1 MGFIDIIFA
10 IGIFLIG
17 ISMFSAFSLLRLSM
31 KKTKEELKDINV
43 ANLWVLFVV
52 CLTLGLFFIFFWF

>member
-1 MGFIDIIFA
+1 
-10 IGIFLIG
+10 
-17 ISMFSAFSLLRLSM
+17 MFSAFSLLRLSM